1 MNMKKSALALAVC
14 SGMLMTSAVTAQDKY
29 NLSNKSPISGDR
41 NQAIELNQQHSGNT
55 WLVKVNVSSLAQR
68 VQANPSAM
76 GKSQSVSALASINSQ
91 VSDIEADILALGLPI
106 EIVNRTS
113 KLASALVIRGEA
125 EDIQKLG
132 SLSQVVDILP
142 VYDFKASVDDSAVYM
157 NATPLVTGG
166 IADGSGIRVA
176 VLDTGIDYT
185 HAAIGGEGTAEAYAE
200 SIADPAD
207 TPAWPI
213 GNVIG
218 GFDFINNDPDPTDL
232 EGHGTHVAHSVL
244 GIAPEASIYAY
255 TVCNENRSCPGAPQ
269 LMALEAAM
277 DPNGDGDISDRVDV
291 INMSLGGDFGT
302 SRGGAVADL
311 LNQAARLGVVSAIS
325 AGNDGPTPF
334 IVGGPSTTDNV
345 LSVGAMTHPTTES
358 SVTSGSFGGN
368 DVQTVAAVYN
378 PDTAFSID
386 NTAAELVYPD
396 ANQEG
401 CAAFADGTDFS
412 GQAVL
417 IDRGTCSFV
426 DKTNNAQAAG
436 AEFVVVANNR
446 EGAPFRMSGDG
457 TGITINSVM
466 ISQADGDTIKTGLES
481 GAVEFNVS
489 SEFRPLVGAIASFT
503 SRGPSIEGRLKPEIT
518 APGVGIITAQF
529 GQGDGL
535 TPISGTS
542 FSSPMTAGS
551 LALLSEAL
559 PDRNAFELKATIMN
573 AANLDVTIE
582 PRAINPDAELA
593 PISYIGSGLVD
604 VEKAV
609 NLPVAA
615 WATDTRQAALAFGY
629 VSASSTQEMTKN
641 VTLKN
646 FSNEAR
652 TYTLSLVQRYANDM
666 ESGALSMDFP
676 DSVTVPAGQTVN
688 FDVTMTIDPSALHP
702 WTLDDSLLGSEEGSV
717 DLTVLEYDGALNF
730 SVDGEEAFHL
740 VYHVLPKAIAKVTL
754 ENEITDSDRQITITN
769 TGSADF
775 SPFFIPLTINNG
787 INEQLGVDFVAGSI
801 DVVNVPEALCTS
813 EVGVVSTF
821 VMRDGILSPN
831 IAGFFVDF
839 DLDSDGVF
847 DFTTQSLPQNALI
860 GFDTPGITVSFTR
873 RYNSFEDS
881 VVNNTIHTPGNND
894 FRLLS
899 CIEDFGLTT
908 DDIGGLN
915 ATVAFRVED
924 SAFIFTNTPLPA
936 ADMIAT
942 EVDFAQ
948 QQIVPRIVD
957 ADGEAVSSLAAGESA
972 FLIGANISDVIVSS
986 GEGNEIQILSPTN
999 EAGVAPVVAADQV
1012 FDIDENTENGTEV
1025 GTVQATDVDLLTSP
1039 VSEIFVEGSS
1049 SNAFSVSRSGVI
1061 TVANQE
1067 LLDFDAGFESATLDV
1082 VAIDTQ
1088 GNISEPATVTVN
1100 INNLVDSAAEMP
1112 PPPPAPVE
1120 PPRSSGGGAT
1130 GLLAL
1135 LLLPLTLIRR
1145 RKS

>member
-1 MNMKKSALALAVC
+1 MKKSTLALAVC
-14 SGMLMTSAVTAQDKY
+14 SGLMMTSAAVAQDKY
-29 NLSNKSPISGDR
+29 NLESKSPLSGDR
-41 NQAIELNQQHSGNT
+41 SQAIELNQQLSSNT

-76 GKSQSVSALASINSQ
+76 GKSQSVSALASINSKI
-91 VSDIEADILALGLPI
+91 SDIEADILALGLPI

-125 EDIQKLG
+125 EEIQKLE

-142 VYDFKASVDDSAVYM
+142 VYDFTPSVADSAVYM

-166 IADGSGIRVA
+166 IADGTGVRVA
-176 VLDTGIDYT
+176 VLDTGADYT
-185 HAAIGGEGTAEAYAE
+185 HAALGGEGTAEAYAE
-200 SIADPAD
+200 AIADPAD

-213 GNVIG
+213 GSVVG
-218 GFDFINNDPDPTDL
+218 GFDFINNDPDPIDVT
-232 EGHGTHVAHSVL
+232 ETHGTHVTHSVL
-244 GIAPEASIYAY
+244 GIAPEASIYVY
-255 TVCNENRSCPGAPQ
+255 SVCAATCPGAAQ
-269 LMALEAAM
+269 LAALESAM

-386 NTAAELVYPD
+386 NTTAELVYPD
-396 ANQEG
+396 TNQDG
-401 CAAFADGTDFS
+401 CLAFADGTDFS

-417 IDRGTCSFV
+417 IDRGGCAFV
-426 DKTNNAQAAG
+426 TKTNNAQAAG
-436 AEFVVVANNR
+436 AEFVVVTNNR

-466 ISQADGDTIKTGLES
+466 ISQADGDAIKTGLES

-489 SEFRPLVGAIASFT
+489 SELRALTGAIAGFT

-518 APGVGIITAQF
+518 APGVGIITAEA
-529 GQGDGL
+529 GLGDGL

-551 LALLSEAL
+551 LALLTEAM

-652 TYTLSLVQRYANDM
+652 TYTLSLAQRYANDM

-676 DSVTVPAGQTVN
+676 DSVTVPAGQTVT

-702 WTLDDSLLGSEEGSV
+702 WTLDDEMLASEEGSA
-717 DLTVLEYDGALNF
+717 DLTMAEYDGALNF
-730 SVDGEEAFHL
+730 SVDGEQAFHL
-740 VYHVLPKAIAKVTL
+740 VYHVLPKAFATGTL
-754 ENEITDSDRQITITN
+754 ENVLSDSGNQTTITN
-769 TGSADF
+769 TGAVEF
-775 SPFFIPLTINNG
+775 TPAFLPLTVNNG
-787 INEQLGVDFVAGSI
+787 VDEDETYDLVAGSV
-801 DVVNVPEALCTS
+801 DVVDVPAAFCDS
-813 EVGVVSTF
+813 EVGVFSTF
-821 VMRDGILSPN
+821 MMRDGLLSSSVT
-831 IAGFFVDF
+831 GFFVDF
-839 DLDSDGVF
+839 DLDSDGTY
-847 DFTTQSLPQNALI
+847 DFTAQAIEHTAFNR
-860 GFDTPGITVSFTR
+860 DNTPGFIVSFTR
-873 RYNSFEDS
+873 PFDALSGSLNSTFFS
-881 VVNNTIHTPGNND
+881 SGNNN
-894 FRLLS
+894 FTLLS
-899 CIEDFGLTT
+899 CIESFGLTA
-908 DDIGGLN
+908 DDVGN
-915 ATVAFRVED
+915 MDATVAFRIGESSFDFFPDGAPED
-924 SAFIFTNTPLPA
+924 DMVATGFTFGRQESAPQ
-936 ADMIAT
+936 M
-942 EVDFAQ
+942 VDG
-948 QQIVPRIVD
+948 
-957 ADGEAVSSLAAGESA
+957 DGEAVTSLAPGESA
-972 FLIGANISDVIVSS
+972 ILMGTNSSDVIMSS
-986 GEGNEIQILSPTN
+986 SQGNDIQLLSAST